1 MKSVIAF
8 FYILHGQLVSYTVS
22 DYEALRQEESVPAWM
37 TCEMLIQDKNFLADV
52 RNDLEPGEEMRA
64 ECYLT
69 NDLMHLGSAQGIV
82 RIGR

>member
-22 DYEALRQEESVPAWM
+22 SYEALRQEEGVPAWM

-52 RNDLEPGEEMRA
+52 RDDLDAGEEMRA
-64 ECYLT
+64 DCYLT
-69 NDLMHLGSAQGIV
+69 DDLMNLGTAEGSV
-82 RIGR
+82 RIVK